1 MTLSTEHFTRVTFPS
16 VASDDRSSESDRGF
30 VQGHAAGY
38 AAGMQAA
45 AAEQLHL
52 QARLRAEHDE
62 TLDAGRSAV
71 ARAVQLL
78 QAAANAAQRRQEV
91 AMDEVQDVLAAGAI
105 ELAEAILGYEL
116 AQGQNTARA
125 ALERAL
131 GTQGRGST
139 GVEHVTQVR
148 LNPGDLAALAASG
161 VVDVAGVELK
171 ADAALNPGDAVGE
184 YPDGWIDARIGSALE
199 RARQALLGVER

>member
-1 MTLSTEHFTRVTFPS
+1 MSTENFTRVTFPS
-16 VASDDRSSESDRGF
+16 VGSADRSNEAHRGF

-45 AAEQLHL
+45 AAEQHRL
-52 QARLRAEHDE
+52 QVRLRAEHEE

-78 QAAANAAQRRQEV
+78 QAAANAAQQRQEV
-91 AMDEVQDVLAAGAI
+91 ALDDVQDVLAASAI
-105 ELAEAILGYEL
+105 ELAEGILGYEI
-116 AQGQNTARA
+116 AQGANTARA

-131 GTQGRGST
+131 GTQSGGSS
-139 GVEHVTQVR
+139 GVEHVTVVR

-199 RARQALLGVER
+199 RAIQALLGVEW